1 MTVPIDDDRLERHLP
16 DAKPVYSRGEAV
28 GEANRCLYCHD
39 APCVEAC
46 PTGIDIPGFIR
57 KIATDNVRG
66 SARTILSANL
76 LGYSCARVCPVEV
89 LCVGACVYNDWNRY
103 PPIPIGRLQ
112 RYSVETVFENGSAAT
127 LFEKL
132 PANGRKVACVGAGP
146 ASLAAAGYL
155 ALEGVEVTLF
165 EYRKIPGG
173 LNSHGV
179 APYKMPVG
187 GALSEV
193 EFIRSLGVKIN
204 DGTQVGTDI
213 PASQLIDGFDA
224 TFLGIGL
231 GRDSRL
237 GIPGE
242 DGPGVAGATEWIER
256 MKLEPGFTVAGIEH
270 ALVIGGGNT
279 AIDVA
284 RELAKLGVPEVTMVY
299 RRTAAEMPG
308 YGHEMEHARKE
319 GVQFAER
326 AVPKAFNRD
335 AAGRLI
341 GLTLDDGRTLAAD
354 LAVLGIGQAK
364 LKEIAALFPG
374 VSVDERGRIVV
385 DPATGRTG
393 HPKVWAG
400 GDAISGGQEV
410 VNAAQEGK
418 RAARAMCAAL
428 GVAIRPDSP
437 MLAGHD

>member
-1 MTVPIDDDRLERHLP
+1 MTVPINDDRLERHLP
-16 DAKPVYSRGEAV
+16 DAKPTYSKGEAI

-57 KIATDNVRG
+57 KIATENVRG
-66 SARTILSANL
+66 SAKTILSANL

-112 RYSVETVFENGSAAT
+112 RYAVETALENGSAAT
-127 LFEKL
+127 LFERA

-165 EYRKIPGG
+165 EYRKVPGG

-179 APYKMPVG
+179 APYKMHVS
-187 GALSEV
+187 GALTEV
-193 EFIRSLGVKIN
+193 EFIRSLGVTIR
-204 DGTQVGTDI
+204 DRMEVGRDVQ
-213 PASQLIDGFDA
+213 ASHLLEEYDA

-231 GRDSRL
+231 GSDSKL
-237 GIPGE
+237 AIPGE
-242 DGPGVAGATEWIER
+242 DGPGVTGATKWIER
-256 MKLEPGFTVAGIEH
+256 MKLEVGFTVAGLRH

-308 YGHEMEHARKE
+308 YAHEMEHARQE
-319 GVQFAER
+319 GVRLEER

-335 AAGRLI
+335 GAGRLI
-341 GLTLDDGRTLAAD
+341 GLTLEDGRVLAAD

-364 LKEIAALFPG
+364 LREIAAMFPG
-374 VSVDERGRIVV
+374 VQVDERGRIVV
-385 DPATGRTG
+385 DPLTGRTG

-418 RAARAMCAAL
+418 RAARAMCAAF
-428 GVAIRPDSP
+428 GVKIRTDSP
-437 MLAGHD
+437 MHAGHA